1 MPTELSSDHTAKK
14 SNSKIRKRSAKVAF
28 LPDWFTTKDRM
39 QLLRWSTGYFVLSAV
54 LLIVVGFRYLAVY
67 SIPHEILAIVY
78 TFAAFTSHFASI
90 TLITWVLLI
99 LPVTLLFPYKKFIVP
114 LCVLLVSGIITIEL
128 LDSQIFTSHR
138 FHFTLLTIRILGWK
152 TWGFG
157 IVYMFIFLFLNS
169 FLARIAWDRYVIR
182 KKMTFSIPGV
192 ILTLV
197 LLVFTHVAH
206 IWADATGYI
215 PITRFT
221 TTLPLFYPSTDKKLM
236 VKYGFADISNRR
248 SLPQNLP
255 ATGNDFKY
263 PVNSLVYNSSN
274 EIKNIFIIGIDDMR
288 SDALTPELTPQIL
301 KHAQGSAI
309 QFTNHWSGGNSTKM
323 GLFSLF
329 YGIPPTYQQYIETNK
344 RSPVLIDKVLENKYA
359 TGVFTSYKL
368 YSPASLDITAFV
380 KIPNLR
386 LETKIPGPQEPYRND
401 SAITVEWID
410 WIDKMSEEQPFFG
423 FLFYDVLSVE
433 GYPPTYANRVH
444 LENGM
449 SPQQKKYANYK
460 VGVQYIDS
468 LVGVVLEDLEKRDLM
483 KNTLVIITADHGE
496 EYDDNKLGFTGHG
509 SSFSDYQL
517 KVPLIVF
524 WPGKSAGI
532 IEKRTSHYD
541 IVPTIM
547 KDAFGCSNPETDYSS
562 GSNLF
567 SEKQWEWMI
576 AGSYFNFAIV
586 EQDKLTVQYPG
597 GYYEVRDR
605 KYQIIPSK
613 SISSNLACALSE
625 MGRFYKR

>member
-1 MPTELSSDHTAKK
+1 
-14 SNSKIRKRSAKVAF
+14 
-28 LPDWFTTKDRM
+28 M
-39 QLLRWSTGYFVLSAV
+39 QILRWSAGYFILAAI
-54 LLIVVGFRYLAVY
+54 LFIIVGLRYLVVY
-67 SIPHEILAIVY
+67 SLPHEILAIAY

-90 TLITWVLLI
+90 ALITWVLLI
-99 LPVTLLFPYKKFIVP
+99 LPVTLLLPYKKLVIP
-114 LCVLLVSGIITIEL
+114 LCILIVSTIITLEL

-157 IVYMFIFLFLNS
+157 IFYLFIFLFLNA
-169 FLARIAWDRYVIR
+169 FLARIAWNRFIVR
-182 KKMTFSIPGV
+182 KKRTFGILGI
-192 ILTLV
+192 ILTIV
-197 LLVFTHVAH
+197 LLTFTHITH
-206 IWADATGYI
+206 IWADATGFI

-255 ATGNDFKY
+255 TNGGDFKY
-263 PVNSLVYNSSN
+263 PLNSLEFSSSN
-274 EIKNIFIIGIDDMR
+274 EIKNVVLICVDDMR
-288 SDALTPELTPQIL
+288 SDVLTPELTPHIL
-301 KHAQGSAI
+301 KHAKNSSI

-329 YGIPPTYQQYIETNK
+329 YGIPPTYEQYIETNK
-344 RSPVLIDKVLENKYA
+344 RSPVFIDKVLDSKFA
-359 TGVFTSYKL
+359 TGIFTSYRL
-368 YSPASLDITAFV
+368 YSPASLDITAFI
-380 KIPNLR
+380 KIPSLR
-386 LETKIPGPQEPYRND
+386 LETKIPGPPEAYRND
-401 SAITVEWID
+401 SAITVEWKE
-410 WIDKMSEEQPFFG
+410 WLDKKSNDKPFFG

-433 GYPPTYANRVH
+433 GFPPSYADRVH

-449 SPQQKKYANYK
+449 SQQQKKFANYK
-460 VGVQYIDS
+460 TGVQYVDS
-468 LVGVVLEDLEKRDLM
+468 LVGLVLDDLEKRDLM
-483 KNTLVIITADHGE
+483 KSTVVIITADHGE

-517 KVPLIVF
+517 RVPLIVF

-532 IEKRTSHYD
+532 IDKRTSHYD
-541 IVPTIM
+541 IVPTLM
-547 KDAFGCSNPETDYSS
+547 KDVFGCSNQESDYSS

-567 SEKQWEWMI
+567 SEKQWDWLI

-586 EQDKLTVQYPG
+586 EPQKLTVQYPG

-613 SISSNLACALSE
+613 SISSNLSFALSE